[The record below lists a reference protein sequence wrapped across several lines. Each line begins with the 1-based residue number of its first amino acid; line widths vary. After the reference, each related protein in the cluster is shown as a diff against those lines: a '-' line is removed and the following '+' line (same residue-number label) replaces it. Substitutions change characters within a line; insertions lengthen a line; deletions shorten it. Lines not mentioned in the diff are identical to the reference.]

1 MKKLIAAVLALF
13 CVLGL
18 VGCNTRSMN
27 YIIENKPNVTG
38 IVKEVHSDYVIMHS
52 DTAVGYP
59 NGSVWQIPLNVENKD
74 SYTDLSVGDEIVVY
88 HDGNVMETD
97 PLKVGAVY
105 AITLR
110 TPADRTQNEGDSTPP
125 TEGVTPGGTSV
136 EEAFDI
142 AISYA
147 NWAEASEV
155 YFGALNKDKMAISSV
170 QHLPI
175 YKFDTMEDLEQFK
188 LTFGKVLAMDY
199 GYDEVPSFND
209 ATAKYDK
216 TFFEENTVM
225 LVYVGANSGTYRF
238 GVNSV
243 FCDGDSF
250 CIHVEQTNN
259 PEVVTEDMAGW
270 FVTVAVPDSMVENCT
285 EFDADLNNF
294 N

>member
-270 FVTVAVPDSMVENCT
+270 FVTGAVPDSMVENCT

>member
-59 NGSVWQIPLNVENKD
+59 NGSEWQIPLNVENKD

-110 TPADRTQNEGDSTPP
+110 TPADRTQNEGAPTPSTD
-125 TEGVTPGGTSV
+125 GVTPDETSV
-136 EEAFDI
+136 KEAFNI

-155 YFGALNKDKMAISSV
+155 YFGALNKDKMAISSI

-209 ATAKYDK
+209 ATAKYEK